1 MARITR
7 LRIEG
12 YRSIGGPVEIAFPE
26 NTPVVLVGENNTGK
40 SNIIRALQLVLGPF
54 WPGNHDPEDHEFFGR
69 DRNRRIEITV
79 EFPQSDPLGGRFVA
93 LVWRYEPNAGD
104 PIYFRGIT
112 ADGEEKYVKNDDRES
127 CACVVVEADRNLGY
141 QLSYSSKW
149 TLLSRV
155 MHRFHRALV
164 LQAGVKADLEGLF
177 GQLKDKF
184 HQVPEFATFVADLS
198 EQLRDLVGSMTHR
211 LEVDFEAY
219 NPINFFHALRLQ
231 AAEGDEPRAL
241 EEMGTGEQQV
251 LALALAH
258 AYARAFHGGLLLV
271 VEEPEAHLHPLAQEW
286 LAARLR
292 AQCGEGLQLAVTT
305 HSPAFVHVEGLDGL
319 ALVRKVGGQTKVR
332 QLTRGELAA
341 FCVQRGAPAGRTTA
355 DTVLPFY
362 SASASQGLLSGF
374 FARVVVLVEGP
385 TEALALPIYLQ
396 KCGLQTSK
404 EGLAFLPVGGKGNL
418 GKWRRLYE
426 AYGIPCY
433 TIFDNDPED
442 DREGHKR
449 RDALRTLGLPG
460 EQMEGVLSGTDWV
473 VEGEFSVFGRD
484 FEGAMR
490 DHFGGYTSLEE
501 EARREGIESK
511 PLVAR
516 WVAERLQRS
525 GADPGWREL
534 ERMTEILRA
543 KMLSIGTFGSADGRT
558 AEQES
563 TAHGSG
569 GASGRDIP

>member
-7 LRIEG
+7 LKIEG
-12 YRSIGGPVEIAFPE
+12 YRSIGERVEVAFPE
-26 NTPVVLVGENNTGK
+26 YAPVVLVGENNAGK

-69 DRNRRIEITV
+69 DRNRRMEITV
-79 EFPQSDPLGGRFVA
+79 EFSPSDPLGGRFVA
-93 LVWRYEPNAGD
+93 LVWRYEPSADD

-112 ADGEEKYVKNDDRES
+112 ADGEEKYVRNDDRDS
-127 CACVVVEADRNLGY
+127 CVCVVVEADRNLSY

-164 LQAGVKADLEGLF
+164 LQAGVKTDLEALF
-177 GQLKDKF
+177 GQVKDKF

-231 AAEGDEPRAL
+231 ATEGDEPRVL

-258 AYARAFHGGLLLV
+258 AYARAFHGGLVLV

-292 AQCGEGLQLAVTT
+292 AQCSEGLQLAVTT

-319 ALVRKVGGQTKVR
+319 ALVHKMGGQTKVR
-332 QLTRGELAA
+332 QLTRRELAA
-341 FCVQRGAPAGRTTA
+341 FCVQRGAPAKRTTA

-362 SASASQGLLSGF
+362 SANASQELLSGF

-385 TEALALPIYLQ
+385 TEAHALPVYLQ
-396 KCGLQTSK
+396 RCGLQTSK

-433 TIFDNDPED
+433 TVFDNDLED

-449 RDALRTLGLPG
+449 RDALRALGLPE

-473 VEGEFSVFGRD
+473 VEEEFAVFGRD
-484 FEGAMR
+484 FESAMKE
-490 DHFGGYTSLEE
+490 HFRGYTELEMK
-501 EARREGIESK
+501 ARQQGIENK
-511 PLVAR
+511 PFVAR
-516 WVAERLQRS
+516 WVAEQLQRS
-525 GADPGWREL
+525 DTDRGWRKL
-534 ERMTEILRA
+534 ERMIEILRA
-543 KMLSIGTFGSADGRT
+543 KMPKFGAFDSADGRMT
-558 AEQES
+558 ARGS
-563 TAHGSG
+563 TAHKSG
-569 GASGRDIP
+569 GANGQDIP